1 MAQSL
6 YDQVASASA
15 EEQEAWVKSLP
26 DHVVE
31 NLHRQPW
38 WYIGRPEQQTP
49 EGDWSIWLIMSGR
62 GWGKTRT
69 GSEVLVEQVLS
80 NPTAP
85 DGAPTEWAII
95 AETFG
100 DCRTV
105 CVEGPSGVLRVL
117 KRLGLQED
125 RDFVYNR
132 SSWQINLATGQ
143 RIHMFGADDPDA
155 GRGFNLSGVWAD
167 ELAKWKYPYETWTEG
182 IALALRIGKNPRAIV
197 TTTPKPIRLL
207 REWTTRTDGSIKI
220 TTGSM
225 YDNSKNLSEAALREL
240 ALRYEGTRLGRQ
252 ELYGELLE
260 DVEGALWT
268 RSIIE
273 EARVTFAP
281 NLIRVVVA
289 IDPAV
294 TSGED
299 SDETGIVV
307 AGMTAN
313 SHFYVL
319 ADRTCRAT
327 PDAWAKIAV
336 EAYREFKADRI
347 IGEAN
352 NGGDMI
358 GLLLKQVDN
367 SVGYKK
373 VTATRG
379 KKVRAEPISA
389 LYEQGRVHHVG
400 GFPELEDQMV
410 SWTPESDA
418 SPDRMDAL
426 VWALSELS
434 NGGSAMMSL
443 AGLANFCPSP
453 KCGRPV
459 MKRMSVC
466 PYCGTQITGEN

>member
-1 MAQSL
+1 M
-6 YDQVASASA
+6 
-15 EEQEAWVKSLP
+15 
-26 DHVVE
+26 
-31 NLHRQPW
+31 
-38 WYIGRPEQQTP
+38 
-49 EGDWSIWLIMSGR
+49 
-62 GWGKTRT
+62 
-69 GSEVLVEQVLS
+69 
-80 NPTAP
+80 
-85 DGAPTEWAII
+85 
-95 AETFG
+95 
-100 DCRTV
+100 
-105 CVEGPSGVLRVL
+105 
-117 KRLGLQED
+117 
-125 RDFVYNR
+125 
-132 SSWQINLATGQ
+132 
-143 RIHMFGADDPDA
+143 
-155 GRGFNLSGVWAD
+155 
-167 ELAKWKYPYETWTEG
+167 
-182 IALALRIGKNPRAIV
+182 
-197 TTTPKPIRLL
+197 
-207 REWTTRTDGSIKI
+207 
-220 TTGSM
+220 
-225 YDNSKNLSEAALREL
+225 
-240 ALRYEGTRLGRQ
+240 
-252 ELYGELLE
+252 
-260 DVEGALWT
+260 
-268 RSIIE
+268 IE
-273 EARVTFAP
+273 ESRVTVQP
-281 NLIRVVVA
+281 NLVRVVVA

-307 AGMTAN
+307 AGITAN

-327 PDAWAKIAV
+327 PDAWAKVAV
-336 EAYREFKADRI
+336 EAYKEFKADRI

-358 GLLLKQVDN
+358 GLLLRQVDN

-426 VWALSELS
+426 VWALTELS

-459 MKRMSVC
+459 MKRMAVC
-466 PYCGTQITGEN
+466 PYCGTQMAGEN